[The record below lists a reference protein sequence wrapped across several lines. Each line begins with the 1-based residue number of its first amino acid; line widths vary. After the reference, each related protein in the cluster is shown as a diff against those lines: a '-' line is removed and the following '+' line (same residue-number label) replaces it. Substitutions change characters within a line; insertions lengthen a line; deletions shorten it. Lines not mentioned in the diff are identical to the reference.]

1 MSEHLIEYFEDSHGN
16 RITVNLLVD
25 DDVFFEVTGAIGVT
39 FDVAYFRVNHETRVV
54 GDKATTRTGEFV
66 KYLKMETINKTL
78 DAIEELLPGKANT

>member
-1 MSEHLIEYFEDSHGN
+1 MNEHLIEYFEDSHGN

-66 KYLKMETINKTL
+66 KYRKITT
-78 DAIEELLPGKANT
+78 IEEI